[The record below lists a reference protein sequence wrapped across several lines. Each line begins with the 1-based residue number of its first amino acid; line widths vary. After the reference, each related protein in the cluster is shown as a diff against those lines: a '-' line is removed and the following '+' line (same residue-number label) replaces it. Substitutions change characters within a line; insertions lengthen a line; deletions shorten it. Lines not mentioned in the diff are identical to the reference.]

1 MIRLTGYHNGSPI
14 YVPADVV
21 IKENYKY
28 EYGSKNALPVTEYKP
43 IDGAMVVYDGIEYA
57 VKESPE
63 EVARKVLEWRLASIY
78 MPAAVIAGDKEWAK
92 LCERELLRLSR
103 LEGRNHDAG

>member
-57 VKESPE
+57 VKEPPE
-63 EVARKVLEWRLASIY
+63 EVARKVLEWKYIMQKGAFTNTQEMARLREL
-78 MPAAVIAGDKEWAK
+78 AGLE
-92 LCERELLRLSR
+92 EPGRELLA
-103 LEGRNHDAG
+103 LEGGEGE